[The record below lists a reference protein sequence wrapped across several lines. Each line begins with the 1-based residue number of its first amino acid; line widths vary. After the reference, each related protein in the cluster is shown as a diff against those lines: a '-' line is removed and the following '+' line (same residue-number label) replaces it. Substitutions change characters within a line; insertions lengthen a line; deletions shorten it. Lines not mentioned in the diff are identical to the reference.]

1 MDVLKIESRLMAD
14 KISKL
19 IGKEVFK
26 KFKYNVEIQVNNLN
40 ISLTDKMGRVHL
52 DVNAEI
58 CLLYTSCG
66 AAGIS
71 YRFDD

>member
-40 ISLTDKMGRVHL
+40 ISLTDKMGSDHL

-58 CLLYTSCG
+58 DKEELSKLLTKFHI
-66 AAGIS
+66 IS
-71 YRFDD
+71 E

>member
-40 ISLTDKMGRVHL
+40 ISLTDKRGRVHL

-58 CLLYTSCG
+58 DKEELSKLLTKFHI
-66 AAGIS
+66 IS
-71 YRFDD
+71 E

>member
-58 CLLYTSCG
+58 DKEELSKLLTKFHI
-66 AAGIS
+66 IS
-71 YRFDD
+71 E